1 MHDHYRHIKIHHRGL
16 TNLPVAN
23 IIKVWHYR
31 IDGYALKSEKIK
43 ELTARFGRTGRL
55 FLFYCNYVSR
65 CKYYYNSKHCKIF
78 HMQRPHS
85 EGKIVTAYRLGN
97 ATMKE

>member
-1 MHDHYRHIKIHHRGL
+1 MLAGL
-16 TNLPVAN
+16 
-23 IIKVWHYR
+23 
-31 IDGYALKSEKIK
+31 
-43 ELTARFGRTGRL
+43 GRL
-55 FLFYCNYVSR
+55 FLFYCKYVSR
-65 CKYYYNSKHCKIF
+65 CEYYDNSKHCKVF